1 MKTLGVILIVVGI
14 AMVIIRGVSYTTN
27 KRVLD
32 AGPLHVDKEQNHWLG
47 WPTYAGI
54 IIAVAGV
61 FVVVAG
67 KKASS

>member
-1 MKTLGVILIVVGI
+1 MKTIGVILIVVGI
-14 AMVIIRGVSYTTN
+14 AMLIVRGVSYTTN

-32 AGPLHVDKEQNHWLG
+32 VGPVHVNKEQDHWLG

-61 FVVVAG
+61 VVVAAG
-67 KKASS
+67 KKSSS